1 VSSKDIENFQDT
13 TPPVRRDWTNGS
25 LLGNLWSLSWPML
38 MNNAINALGP
48 TIDFIWV
55 GKLGSSA
62 IAGVGVSGLAVMV
75 VNALIS
81 GLFIGTSALIARQVG
96 AKNEAA
102 ANRVAQQAF
111 VIGLIFSCFMALIG
125 IIFSESILM
134 ILGVG
139 EAVVSEGAAYLRI
152 QLVGIITMTA
162 LTVAQSIMQ
171 ASGDSRTPL
180 KISIGYRLVQVVLC
194 PALIFGWW
202 IFPRLEVSGA
212 ALSNVITQGLGGMV
226 AIWLLM
232 SGRTRLLLTFSNF
245 RLDPGII
252 WRAVKIGIPASI
264 TFMERAFA
272 ELILIRFISPFG
284 TMAVAAQSLAQR
296 IDQFIQNLSGG
307 IGNAAGVLAGQ
318 NLGAGKPERSE
329 RTGWL
334 AVGLAT
340 GVSLICSIIVWFWIE
355 PILRLFTGDAGLLD
369 LSATFLKIQIAS
381 YMVWGLVVVMNLVL
395 NGVGDTVIP
404 MITNLLTMFGIQLG
418 LAYYLPKVTDLGVN
432 AIRWAVVA
440 GIMGRAIIY
449 PTYFAMG
456 KWKHKKV

>member
-1 VSSKDIENFQDT
+1 MSDAASVPDKAS
-13 TPPVRRDWTNGS
+13 PVRRDWTQGS

-38 MNNAINALGP
+38 INNSINALGP

-55 GKLGSSA
+55 GRLGSSA

-81 GLFIGTSALIARQVG
+81 GLFIGTSAMIARNVG
-96 AKNEAA
+96 ARNETM

-111 VIGLIFSCFMALIG
+111 VIGLAFSLFMAVIG
-125 IIFSESILM
+125 ILFSRSIL
-134 ILGVG
+134 ILLGVDTG
-139 EAVVSEGAAYLRI
+139 VVDEGAAYLRI
-152 QLVGIITMTA
+152 QLIGIITMTA
-162 LTVAQSIMQ
+162 VTVAQSIMQ

-180 KISIGYRLVQVVLC
+180 KISVGYRLVQVVLC
-194 PALIFGWW
+194 PALIFGWG

-212 ALSNVITQGLGGMV
+212 ALSNVITQGLGGTA
-226 AIWLLM
+226 AILLLM
-232 SGRTRLLLTFSNF
+232 SGRTRLVLTFKNF
-245 RLDPGII
+245 AFDLGII
-252 WRAVKIGIPASI
+252 WRAVKIGIPASV

-284 TMAVAAQSLAQR
+284 TVAVAAQSLAQR

-307 IGNAAGVLAGQ
+307 IGNASGVLAGQ
-318 NLGAGKPERSE
+318 NLGAGKPQRSE
-329 RTGWL
+329 KTGWL

-340 GVSLICSIIVWFWIE
+340 GVSLFCSIIVWFWIE
-355 PILRLFTGDAGLLD
+355 PILRVFTGDASLID

-381 YMVWGLVVVMNLVL
+381 YMVWGLVVVMNLTL
-395 NGVGDTVIP
+395 NGVGDTWIP
-404 MITNLLTMFGIQLG
+404 MVTNLLTMFGIQLG

-449 PTYFAMG
+449 PTYFALG
-456 KWKHKKV
+456 RWKHKKV